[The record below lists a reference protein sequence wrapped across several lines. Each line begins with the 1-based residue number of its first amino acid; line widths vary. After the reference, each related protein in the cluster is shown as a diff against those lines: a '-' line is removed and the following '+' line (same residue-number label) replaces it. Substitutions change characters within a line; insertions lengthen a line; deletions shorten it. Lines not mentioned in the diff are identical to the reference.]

1 MNLIGYLL
9 IFVGL
14 IVLLT
19 GYWFLG
25 QSIGEEKCVCNTELI
40 ATSNM
45 NKIGGSI
52 GIAVGIIIMLLGI
65 IFGSSSTPVENTF

>member
-25 QSIGEEKCVCNTELI
+25 QSSGEEKCICNTELI
-40 ATSNM
+40 ATSNK

-52 GIAVGIIIMLLGI
+52 GISVGIIIMLLGV
-65 IFGSSSTPVENTF
+65 IFGSSSTPDE

>member
-14 IVLLT
+14 IILLT

-25 QSIGEEKCVCNTELI
+25 QSIGQEQCVCNTELI

-52 GIAVGIIIMLLGI
+52 GIAVGIIIMLLGV